1 MYKVT
6 FDKVFCNSFCCRR
19 WPKVKMLRIT
29 GFHISSRG
37 CSCSS
42 SSLSTL
48 RRLPTLRGFTACSY
62 RKRIITRSWA
72 FLICSLD
79 RSAKW
84 CYLALDPPKW
94 PSVWFLLLPL
104 VWDAVSGNTGFLLVL
119 MQLKEPGLT
128 ILHPPKKPKHTRN
141 MWEFPSPKVILLI
154 WRPWIYMT
162 PIQPGLRF

>member
-6 FDKVFCNSFCCRR
+6 FDKVFCNSFCCQR

-37 CSCSS
+37 CSRGS

-48 RRLPTLRGFTACSY
+48 HCLPTLRGFTACSY
-62 RKRIITRSWA
+62 RKRKITRSWA
-72 FLICSLD
+72 FLISSLD

-84 CYLALDPPKW
+84 CYLALNPPKW

-119 MQLKEPGLT
+119 MQLTEPGLT
-128 ILHPPKKPKHTRN
+128 ILHPQKTQAHQKYVRISFPKGD
-141 MWEFPSPKVILLI
+141 PSHLETLN
-154 WRPWIYMT
+154 IYDT
-162 PIQPGLRF
+162 HSAWT